1 MPAAMASNET
11 VSARRFSYDGG
22 GGPRAT
28 RWSRRRAGVRLS
40 MSGGY
45 SLFVGVMKVL
55 LPAAAAVFI
64 MLLLAWPELT
74 PGKDGIDLDLS
85 ELAIDQPEGVT
96 MLNARFSGFD
106 GRNQPFLVTAD
117 VASQATENDSIVTLE
132 LPKADITLEDGTWVA
147 LSARDGRYD
156 REQKTVDLVGEVS
169 FFHDKG
175 FELHTETAHFDLA
188 KGTAMGRET
197 VTGQGVFGQIE
208 ATGFDSF
215 DQGDRIIFTG
225 PTRLLLYPDAQARTP
240 AELGQ

>member
-1 MPAAMASNET
+1 MPAAMASDET
-11 VSARRFSYDGG
+11 VSARRFSYGDGG
-22 GGPRAT
+22 GSRAT
-28 RWSRRRAGVRLS
+28 RWSRGRASTRLAT
-40 MSGGY
+40 SGSY

-74 PGKDGIDLDLS
+74 PGKDGVDLDLS
-85 ELAIDQPEGVT
+85 ELTIDQPEGVT

-106 GRNQPFLVTAD
+106 SRNQPFLVTAD
-117 VASQATENDSIVTLE
+117 VASQASDNESVVNLE

-147 LSARDGRYD
+147 LSARDGLYD
-156 REQKTVDLVGEVS
+156 REQKTVDLVGQVS

-175 FELHTETAHFDLA
+175 FELHTEAAQFDLG
-188 KGTAMGRET
+188 KGSATGRET
-197 VTGQGVFGQIE
+197 VTGHGVFGQIE

-225 PTRLLLYPDAQARTP
+225 PTRLLLYPDARASTP
-240 AELGQ
+240 AESGQ